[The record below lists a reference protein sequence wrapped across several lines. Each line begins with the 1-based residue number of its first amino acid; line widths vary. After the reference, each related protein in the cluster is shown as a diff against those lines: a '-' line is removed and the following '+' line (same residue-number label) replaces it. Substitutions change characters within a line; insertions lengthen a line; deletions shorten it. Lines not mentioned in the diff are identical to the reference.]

1 MKVCKVLRPG
11 FLSTVQDLGRR
22 GHYSIGIPESKAF
35 DSLSLMLGNL
45 LLGNSLNAAGI
56 EVLWGEL
63 CLEFLEKTWIAITGA
78 NLGAKINDQDVPMWQ
93 TLPVEPGQK
102 LHFSGRR
109 NGLRAYLLLAGGI
122 DVPFFLGSRSTYLFL
137 ARGGHQGRKL
147 EKGDVLSTF
156 SPSEEMSPCRIPSS
170 LQPSYSSP
178 WHLRMVYGLQ
188 YELITEDS
196 LKHFESENW
205 TVSSESNRIGLR
217 LSGPTLEFKKRFD
230 AGMEEMGGR
239 DPSNIPTEG
248 NPLGSIQC
256 PSGSQ
261 LIIIGPDGPCEGGYA
276 KVGTIISADFHL
288 LGQVMP
294 EDKVTF
300 HPVSL
305 QQAYE
310 AIDMQKSLL
319 ENPATVEML

>member
-22 GHYSIGIPESKAF
+22 GHYSVGIPEGKAF
-35 DSLSLMLGNL
+35 DSLSLMLGNR
-45 LLGNSLNAAGI
+45 LLGNSLNAAGL
-56 EVLWGEL
+56 EVLWGGL
-63 CLEFLEKTWIAITGA
+63 CLEFLKKTWVAVTGA
-78 NLGAKINDQDVPMWQ
+78 NLGAKIDDQDVPMWQ
-93 TLPVEPGQK
+93 TISVAPGQK
-102 LHFSGRR
+102 LHFPGRR

-122 DVPFFLGSRSTYLFL
+122 DVPLFLGSRSTYLFL

-147 EKGDVLSTF
+147 VTGDVLSTF
-156 SPSEEMSPCRIPSS
+156 SPSNEMAPCRMPSR
-170 LQPSYSSP
+170 LQPSYDPP
-178 WHLRMVYGLQ
+178 WHFRMVYGLQ
-188 YELITEDS
+188 YELITADS
-196 LKHFESENW
+196 LKHFESEYW

-230 AGMEEMGGR
+230 ARIEEMGGR

-248 NPLGSIQC
+248 NPLGTIQC

-300 HPVSL
+300 RPVSL
-305 QQAYE
+305 QQAYD
-310 AIDMQKSLL
+310 ALGMQKSLL
-319 ENPATVEML
+319 ENPTTVEML